1 MGYMKHHAIVVT
13 GSEDEIQEAH
23 LMACKIFEGISEL
36 TPVAINGYQS
46 FFIPPDGSKEG
57 WEDSEMGDIHRNSF
71 IDWLTKR
78 GGAVK
83 WVEVQY
89 GDDDKETKI
98 IRDSD
103 HLLIKRAENE

>member
-1 MGYMKHHAIVVT
+1 MRHHAIVVT

-23 LMACKIFEGISEL
+23 STACSIFEHVSEISPL
-36 TPVAINGYQS
+36 SINGHQS

-57 WEDSEMGDIHRNSF
+57 WDNSEMGDINRSSF
-71 IDWLTKR
+71 VDWLTKR

-98 IRDSD
+98 VCDSD
-103 HLLIKRAENE
+103 HPIKEVWR